1 MKFFHYNSIIFIA
14 IQDIFSFPLSSL
26 TPKLFKCIL
35 LKFKA
40 HGRTSLVAQHLR
52 ICLPMEGTRVWSL
65 SLADFTCCRATE
77 PVSHSCWALMPQLL
91 KPVSSRAHELQL
103 LSLLAT
109 TIEACAPKACAPQQ
123 EEPPQWEPHALQLE
137 SSSHMPQLEK
147 AHTKQRRPDAAKK
160 ENEWIN

>member
-77 PVSHSCWALMPQLL
+77 PVSTAAEPSCHSYWSQWAPGPTSCNYWACLLQPLKPAHL
-91 KPVSSRAHELQL
+91 KPVLHNRRSPRNESPMPCNWRA
-103 LSLLAT
+103 
-109 TIEACAPKACAPQQ
+109 APTC
-123 EEPPQWEPHALQLE
+123 
-137 SSSHMPQLEK
+137 
-147 AHTKQRRPDAAKK
+147 R
-160 ENEWIN
+160 N